1 MSVRPMRK
9 RYELRTGI
17 VGATLEEELEPAKKT
32 PTIEIIK
39 ALTPTSLAVAAVVSN
54 AHHAV
59 LYSLAGLS
67 AAGVFYDHV
76 KDAVLARKDKSHNK
90 NVVKRNLKQ
99 FRTFSEELG
108 PFLNTELTRSDTF
121 AGIANAIKQKHPQI
135 QYRFPIPPVEVFY
148 NNWYFLNSRIQRDD
162 FTPEQ
167 FHGAVK
173 ELWNVLSGWSLYC
186 VYRSYEV
193 FAQNSSVIDSQ
204 YKSQFN
210 AFQQNWTAFITGWL
224 KFIKQLNKE
233 LTGFEPLPLGVNM
246 PLPLT

>member
-1 MSVRPMRK
+1 MQR
-9 RYELRTGI
+9 RYEPRYEI
-17 VGATLEEELEPAKKT
+17 IGAAQGEEPERVKRA
-32 PTIEIIK
+32 PTYEIIK
-39 ALTPTSLAVAAVVSN
+39 TLTPTALVVAGFWS
-54 AHHAV
+54 HSHAI
-59 LYSLAGLS
+59 LFSLAGLS
-67 AAGVFYDHV
+67 VVGVFYDHI
-76 KDAVLARKDKSHNK
+76 KDAVIFVKDKSHHK
-90 NVVKRNLKQ
+90 SVVKRNLKQ

-108 PFLNTELTRSDTF
+108 PFLNTELNRSDTF
-121 AGIANAIKQKHPQI
+121 ASISNTINQKHPQL

-148 NNWYFLNSRIQRDD
+148 NNWYFLNIRIQRDD

-167 FHGAVK
+167 FHGAVR

-233 LTGFEPLPLGVNM
+233 LTGFEPLPLSVNM